1 MGTGRVN
8 GLVPMWYDSG
18 LACARINLNAT
29 DPRKRGESMTEQQMI
44 DEKALAG
51 IAFAGRTLGPLFRYD
66 PLLDREKVKALYI
79 ALARSDATALSEEW
93 PFVAP
98 DESLEPI
105 ADMIRGAKCLEDE
118 LAVDNESLAA
128 TSSLADEYRRL
139 FVGPAKKA
147 APPWGSVYTD
157 RDQVVFGLST
167 LKLREWLRKNGIEIR
182 QGESE
187 EPEDHIGTMLELM
200 AWLADN
206 RPELLGDY
214 LRHHLLTWAPHFL
227 TLMEEAATDAF
238 FTGLAALTR
247 STLLGIQDALFLEVV
262 EPRFYR

>member
-1 MGTGRVN
+1 
-8 GLVPMWYDSG
+8 
-18 LACARINLNAT
+18 
-29 DPRKRGESMTEQQMI
+29 MTEQQTI
-44 DEKALAG
+44 DEETLAG
-51 IAFAGRTLGPLFRYD
+51 IAFAGRTLGPFFRYD
-66 PLLDREKVKALYI
+66 PLLDREKVEALYV
-79 ALARSDATALSEEW
+79 ALARSDAAALCEEW

-98 DESLEPI
+98 DEASGPI
-105 ADMIRGAKCLEDE
+105 ADMVRGAKRFEDE

-157 RDQVVFGLST
+157 RDQVIFGFST
-167 LKLREWLRKNGIEIR
+167 LELREWLRKNGIQVR
-182 QGESE
+182 RGESE

-214 LRHHLLTWAPHFL
+214 LQHHLLTWAPHFL
-227 TLMEEAATDAF
+227 ALMQDATTDAF
-238 FTGLAALTR
+238 FAGLAALTR
-247 STLLGIQDALFLEVV
+247 YTLLGIQDTLELEVV

>member
-1 MGTGRVN
+1 MIG
-8 GLVPMWYDSG
+8 
-18 LACARINLNAT
+18 
-29 DPRKRGESMTEQQMI
+29 QQTI
-44 DEKALAG
+44 DEGALAG

-66 PLLDREKVKALYI
+66 PLLDREKVEALYV
-79 ALARSDATALSEEW
+79 ALARSDAAALCEEW
-93 PFVAP
+93 PFVTP
-98 DESLEPI
+98 DEAFKPI
-105 ADMIRGAKCLEDE
+105 ADMVRGAKRLEDE

-167 LKLREWLRKNGIEIR
+167 LDLREWLRENGIEVR
-182 QGESE
+182 RGESE

-214 LRHHLLTWAPHFL
+214 LQHHLLTWAPHFL
-227 TLMEEAATDAF
+227 DIMQDATTDAF
-238 FTGLAALTR
+238 FAGLAALTR
-247 STLLGIQDALFLEVV
+247 YTLLGIQDTLELEVV

>member
-1 MGTGRVN
+1 MTGQR
-8 GLVPMWYDSG
+8 
-18 LACARINLNAT
+18 T
-29 DPRKRGESMTEQQMI
+29 I
-44 DEKALAG
+44 DEETLAG

-66 PLLDREKVKALYI
+66 PLLDREKVEALYV
-79 ALARSDATALSEEW
+79 ALARSDAAALCEEW
-93 PFVAP
+93 PFVTP
-98 DESLEPI
+98 DEAFKPI
-105 ADMIRGAKCLEDE
+105 ADMVRGAKRLEDE

-167 LKLREWLRKNGIEIR
+167 LDLREWLRENGIEVR
-182 QGESE
+182 RGESE

-214 LRHHLLTWAPHFL
+214 LQHHLLTWAPHFL
-227 TLMEEAATDAF
+227 ALMQDATTDAF
-238 FTGLAALTR
+238 FAGLAALTR
-247 STLLGIQDALFLEVV
+247 YTLLGIQDTLELEVV

>member
-1 MGTGRVN
+1 MTGHQ
-8 GLVPMWYDSG
+8 
-18 LACARINLNAT
+18 T
-29 DPRKRGESMTEQQMI
+29 I
-44 DEKALAG
+44 DEKTLEG
-51 IAFAGRTLGPLFRYD
+51 IALVGRTLGPLFRYD
-66 PLLDREKVKALYI
+66 PLLDREEVEALYV
-79 ALARSDATALSEEW
+79 ALARSDASALCGEW
-93 PFVAP
+93 PFVTP
-98 DESLEPI
+98 DEALEPI
-105 ADMIRGAKCLEDE
+105 TDMVRGARRFEDE
-118 LAVDNESLAA
+118 LAADNESLAA

-167 LKLREWLRKNGIEIR
+167 LDLREWLRGNGIEVR
-182 QGESE
+182 RGKSG

-214 LRHHLLTWAPHFL
+214 LQHHLLTWAPHFL
-227 TLMEEAATDAF
+227 ALMQDATTDAF
-238 FTGLAALTR
+238 FAGLAALTR
-247 STLLGIQDALFLEVV
+247 YTLLGIQDTLELEVV

>member
-1 MGTGRVN
+1 MTGHQ
-8 GLVPMWYDSG
+8 
-18 LACARINLNAT
+18 T
-29 DPRKRGESMTEQQMI
+29 I
-44 DEKALAG
+44 DEKTLEG
-51 IAFAGRTLGPLFRYD
+51 IALVGRTLGPLFRYD
-66 PLLDREKVKALYI
+66 PLLDREEVEALYV
-79 ALARSDATALSEEW
+79 ALARSDASALCGEW
-93 PFVAP
+93 PFVTP
-98 DESLEPI
+98 DEALEPI
-105 ADMIRGAKCLEDE
+105 TDMVRGARRFEDE
-118 LAVDNESLAA
+118 LAADNESLAA

-167 LKLREWLRKNGIEIR
+167 LELREWLRGNGIEVR
-182 QGESE
+182 RGKSG

-214 LRHHLLTWAPHFL
+214 LQHHLLTWAPHFL
-227 TLMEEAATDAF
+227 ALMQDATTDAF
-238 FTGLAALTR
+238 FAGLAALTR
-247 STLLGIQDALFLEVV
+247 YTLLGIQDTLELEVV

>member
-1 MGTGRVN
+1 
-8 GLVPMWYDSG
+8 
-18 LACARINLNAT
+18 
-29 DPRKRGESMTEQQMI
+29 MTEHQTI
-44 DEKALAG
+44 DEKTLEG

-66 PLLDREKVKALYI
+66 PLLDRKKVEALYV
-79 ALARSDATALSEEW
+79 ALARSNPTALCEEW

-98 DESLEPI
+98 DEALEPI
-105 ADMIRGAKCLEDE
+105 TDMVRGAKRFEDE

-147 APPWGSVYTD
+147 AAPWGSVYTD

-167 LKLREWLRKNGIEIR
+167 LELREWLRKNGIEVR
-182 QGESE
+182 RGESE

-206 RPELLGDY
+206 RLELLGDY
-214 LRHHLLTWAPHFL
+214 LQHHLLTWAPHFL
-227 TLMEEAATDAF
+227 VLMQNAAADAF

-247 STLLGIQDALFLEVV
+247 STLLGIQDALSLDVV

>member
-1 MGTGRVN
+1 MTGQR
-8 GLVPMWYDSG
+8 
-18 LACARINLNAT
+18 T
-29 DPRKRGESMTEQQMI
+29 I
-44 DEKALAG
+44 DEETLAG
-51 IAFAGRTLGPLFRYD
+51 IAFAGRTLGPFFRYD
-66 PLLDREKVKALYI
+66 PLLDREKVEALYV
-79 ALARSDATALSEEW
+79 ALARSDAAALCEEW

-98 DESLEPI
+98 NEALEPI
-105 ADMIRGAKCLEDE
+105 ADMVRGAKRLEDE

-167 LKLREWLRKNGIEIR
+167 LDLREWLRENGIEVR
-182 QGESE
+182 RGESE

-214 LRHHLLTWAPHFL
+214 LQHHLLTWAPHFL
-227 TLMEEAATDAF
+227 ALMEDAATDAF
-238 FTGLAALTR
+238 FAGLAALTR
-247 STLLGIQDALFLEVV
+247 STLLGIQDVLSLDVI

>member
-1 MGTGRVN
+1 MTGQR
-8 GLVPMWYDSG
+8 
-18 LACARINLNAT
+18 T
-29 DPRKRGESMTEQQMI
+29 I
-44 DEKALAG
+44 DEETLAG
-51 IAFAGRTLGPLFRYD
+51 IAFVGRTLSPLFRYD
-66 PLLDREKVKALYI
+66 PLLDREKVEALYV
-79 ALARSDATALSEEW
+79 ALAQSDAAALCEEW

-98 DESLEPI
+98 NEALEPI
-105 ADMIRGAKCLEDE
+105 ADMIRGAKRLEDE
-118 LAVDNESLAA
+118 LAVDNEPLAA

-167 LKLREWLRKNGIEIR
+167 LDLREWLRENGIEVR
-182 QGESE
+182 RGESE

-214 LRHHLLTWAPHFL
+214 LQHHLLTWAPHFL
-227 TLMEEAATDAF
+227 ALMEDAAADAF
-238 FTGLAALTR
+238 FAGLAALTR
-247 STLLGIQDALFLEVV
+247 STLLGIQDVLSLDVI

>member
-1 MGTGRVN
+1 
-8 GLVPMWYDSG
+8 
-18 LACARINLNAT
+18 
-29 DPRKRGESMTEQQMI
+29 MTEQQTI
-44 DEKALAG
+44 DEETLAG
-51 IAFAGRTLGPLFRYD
+51 IAFVGRTLGPFFRYD
-66 PLLDREKVKALYI
+66 PLLDREKVEALYV
-79 ALARSDATALSEEW
+79 ALARSDAAALCEEW

-98 DESLEPI
+98 DEAFKPI
-105 ADMIRGAKCLEDE
+105 ADMARGAKRLEDE

-167 LKLREWLRKNGIEIR
+167 LELREWLRKNGIEVR
-182 QGESE
+182 RSESE

-214 LRHHLLTWAPHFL
+214 LQHHLLTWAPHFL
-227 TLMEEAATDAF
+227 DIMQDATTDAF
-238 FTGLAALTR
+238 FAGLAALTR
-247 STLLGIQDALFLEVV
+247 STLLGIQDTLELDVI

>member
-1 MGTGRVN
+1 
-8 GLVPMWYDSG
+8 
-18 LACARINLNAT
+18 
-29 DPRKRGESMTEQQMI
+29 MTEHQTI
-44 DEKALAG
+44 DEKTLEG
-51 IAFAGRTLGPLFRYD
+51 IAFAGRTLGPLFRHD
-66 PLLDREKVKALYI
+66 PLLDREKVEALYV
-79 ALARSDATALSEEW
+79 ALARSNPTALCEEW

-98 DESLEPI
+98 DEALEPI
-105 ADMIRGAKCLEDE
+105 TDMVRGAKRFEDE

-147 APPWGSVYTD
+147 AAPWGSVYTD

-167 LKLREWLRKNGIEIR
+167 LELREWLRKNGIEVR
-182 QGESE
+182 RGESE

-206 RPELLGDY
+206 RSELLGDY
-214 LRHHLLTWAPHFL
+214 LQHHLLTWAPHFL
-227 TLMEEAATDAF
+227 VLMQNAAADAF

-247 STLLGIQDALFLEVV
+247 STLLGIQDALSLDVV

>member
-1 MGTGRVN
+1 
-8 GLVPMWYDSG
+8 
-18 LACARINLNAT
+18 
-29 DPRKRGESMTEQQMI
+29 MTEHQTI
-44 DEKALAG
+44 DEKTLEG

-66 PLLDREKVKALYI
+66 PLLDREKVEALYV
-79 ALARSDATALSEEW
+79 ALARSNPTALCEEW

-98 DESLEPI
+98 DEALEPI
-105 ADMIRGAKCLEDE
+105 TDMVRGAKRFEDE

-147 APPWGSVYTD
+147 AAPWGSVYTD

-167 LKLREWLRKNGIEIR
+167 LELREWLRKNGIEVR
-182 QGESE
+182 RGESE

-206 RPELLGDY
+206 RLELLGDY
-214 LRHHLLTWAPHFL
+214 LQHHLLTWAPHFL
-227 TLMEEAATDAF
+227 VLMQNAAADAF

-247 STLLGIQDALFLEVV
+247 STLLGIQDVLSLDVV

>member
-1 MGTGRVN
+1 MTGQ
-8 GLVPMWYDSG
+8 L
-18 LACARINLNAT
+18 T
-29 DPRKRGESMTEQQMI
+29 I
-44 DEKALAG
+44 DEKTLEG

-66 PLLDREKVKALYI
+66 PLLDREKVEALYV
-79 ALARSDATALSEEW
+79 ALARSNATALCEEW
-93 PFVAP
+93 PFVTP
-98 DESLEPI
+98 DKALDPI
-105 ADMIRGAKCLEDE
+105 TAMVGGARRFEDE
-118 LAVDNESLAA
+118 LAADNESLAA

-147 APPWGSVYTD
+147 AAPWGSVYTD

-167 LKLREWLRKNGIEIR
+167 LELREWLRENGIEIR
-182 QGESE
+182 RGKSE

-214 LRHHLLTWAPHFL
+214 LQHHLLTWAPHFL
-227 TLMEEAATDAF
+227 GVMQDATTNEF
-238 FTGLAALTR
+238 FDGLATLTR
-247 STLLGIQDALFLEVV
+247 MTLLGIQDALSLDVI

>member
-1 MGTGRVN
+1 
-8 GLVPMWYDSG
+8 
-18 LACARINLNAT
+18 
-29 DPRKRGESMTEQQMI
+29 MTEHQTI
-44 DEKALAG
+44 DEKTLKG
-51 IAFAGRTLGPLFRYD
+51 IAFVGRTLGPLFRYD
-66 PLLDREKVKALYI
+66 PLLDREKLEALYV
-79 ALARSDATALSEEW
+79 ALARSNPTALCEEW

-98 DESLEPI
+98 DEALEPI
-105 ADMIRGAKCLEDE
+105 TNMVRGAKRFEDE
-118 LAVDNESLAA
+118 LAVDNESLGAA

-147 APPWGSVYTD
+147 AAPWGSVYTD

-167 LKLREWLRKNGIEIR
+167 LELREWLRKNGIEVR
-182 QGESE
+182 RGESE

-214 LRHHLLTWAPHFL
+214 LQHHLLTWAPHFL
-227 TLMEEAATDAF
+227 ALMQNAAADAF

-247 STLLGIQDALFLEVV
+247 STLLGIQDALSLDVI

>member
-1 MGTGRVN
+1 
-8 GLVPMWYDSG
+8 
-18 LACARINLNAT
+18 
-29 DPRKRGESMTEQQMI
+29 MTEHQTI
-44 DEKALAG
+44 DEKTLEG
-51 IAFAGRTLGPLFRYD
+51 IAFAGRTLGPLFRHD
-66 PLLDREKVKALYI
+66 PLLDREKVEALYVT
-79 ALARSDATALSEEW
+79 LARSNPTALCEEW

-98 DESLEPI
+98 DEALEPI
-105 ADMIRGAKCLEDE
+105 TDMVRGAKRFEDE

-157 RDQVVFGLST
+157 RDQVIFGFST
-167 LKLREWLRKNGIEIR
+167 LELREWLRKNGIQVR
-182 QGESE
+182 RGESE

-214 LRHHLLTWAPHFL
+214 LQHHLLTWAPHFL
-227 TLMEEAATDAF
+227 VLMQNAAADAF

-247 STLLGIQDALFLEVV
+247 STLLGIQDALSLDVI

>member
-1 MGTGRVN
+1 M
-8 GLVPMWYDSG
+8 
-18 LACARINLNAT
+18 
-29 DPRKRGESMTEQQMI
+29 
-44 DEKALAG
+44 
-51 IAFAGRTLGPLFRYD
+51 
-66 PLLDREKVKALYI
+66 
-79 ALARSDATALSEEW
+79 
-93 PFVAP
+93 AP
-98 DESLEPI
+98 DEALEPI
-105 ADMIRGAKCLEDE
+105 TNMVRGAKRFEDE

-147 APPWGSVYTD
+147 AAPWGSVYTD

-167 LKLREWLRKNGIEIR
+167 LELREWLRKNGIEIR
-182 QGESE
+182 RGKSE

-214 LRHHLLTWAPHFL
+214 LQHHLLTWAPHFL
-227 TLMEEAATDAF
+227 VLMQNAAADAF

-247 STLLGIQDALFLEVV
+247 STLLGIQDALSLDVI

>member
-1 MGTGRVN
+1 MTG
-8 GLVPMWYDSG
+8 
-18 LACARINLNAT
+18 
-29 DPRKRGESMTEQQMI
+29 QQTI
-44 DEKALAG
+44 DEKTLEG

-66 PLLDREKVKALYI
+66 PLLDREKVEALYV
-79 ALARSDATALSEEW
+79 ALARSNATALCEEW
-93 PFVAP
+93 PFVTP
-98 DESLEPI
+98 DEALDPI
-105 ADMIRGAKCLEDE
+105 TAMVGGARRFEDE
-118 LAVDNESLAA
+118 LAADNESLAA

-147 APPWGSVYTD
+147 AAPWGSVYTD

-167 LKLREWLRKNGIEIR
+167 LELREWLRENGIEIR
-182 QGESE
+182 RGKSE

-206 RPELLGDY
+206 RPELLADY
-214 LRHHLLTWAPHFL
+214 LQHHLLTWAPHFL
-227 TLMEEAATDAF
+227 AFMQDAAVDAF

-247 STLLGIQDALFLEVV
+247 STLLGIQDALSLDVV

>member
-1 MGTGRVN
+1 MTG
-8 GLVPMWYDSG
+8 
-18 LACARINLNAT
+18 
-29 DPRKRGESMTEQQMI
+29 QQTI
-44 DEKALAG
+44 DEGALAG

-66 PLLDREKVKALYI
+66 PLLDREKVEALYV
-79 ALARSDATALSEEW
+79 ALARSDAAALCEEW
-93 PFVAP
+93 PFVTP
-98 DESLEPI
+98 DEAFKPI
-105 ADMIRGAKCLEDE
+105 ADMVRGAKRLEDE

-167 LKLREWLRKNGIEIR
+167 LDLREWLRENGIEVR
-182 QGESE
+182 RGESE

-214 LRHHLLTWAPHFL
+214 LQHHLLTWAPHFL
-227 TLMEEAATDAF
+227 ALMQDATTDAF
-238 FTGLAALTR
+238 FAGLAALTR
-247 STLLGIQDALFLEVV
+247 YTLLGIQDTLELEVV

>member
-1 MGTGRVN
+1 
-8 GLVPMWYDSG
+8 
-18 LACARINLNAT
+18 
-29 DPRKRGESMTEQQMI
+29 MTEHQTI
-44 DEKALAG
+44 DEKTLEG

-66 PLLDREKVKALYI
+66 PLLDREKVEALYV
-79 ALARSDATALSEEW
+79 ALARSNPTALCEEW

-98 DESLEPI
+98 GEALEPI
-105 ADMIRGAKCLEDE
+105 TDMVRGAKLFEDE

-147 APPWGSVYTD
+147 AAPWGSVYTD

-167 LKLREWLRKNGIEIR
+167 LELRKWLRKNGIEVR
-182 QGESE
+182 RGESE

-214 LRHHLLTWAPHFL
+214 LQHHLLTWAPHFL
-227 TLMEEAATDAF
+227 ALMQNAAADAF

-247 STLLGIQDALFLEVV
+247 STLLGIQDALSLDVV

>member
-1 MGTGRVN
+1 MTG
-8 GLVPMWYDSG
+8 
-18 LACARINLNAT
+18 
-29 DPRKRGESMTEQQMI
+29 QQTI
-44 DEKALAG
+44 DEGALAG
-51 IAFAGRTLGPLFRYD
+51 IAFAGRTLGPFFRYD
-66 PLLDREKVKALYI
+66 PLLDREKVEALYV
-79 ALARSDATALSEEW
+79 ALARSDAAALCEEW
-93 PFVAP
+93 PFVTP
-98 DESLEPI
+98 DEALKPI
-105 ADMIRGAKCLEDE
+105 ADMVRGAKRLEDE

-167 LKLREWLRKNGIEIR
+167 LDLREWLRENGIEVR
-182 QGESE
+182 RGESE

-214 LRHHLLTWAPHFL
+214 LQHHLLTWAPHFL
-227 TLMEEAATDAF
+227 VLTQDATTDAF
-238 FTGLAALTR
+238 FAGLAALTR
-247 STLLGIQDALFLEVV
+247 YTLLGIQDTLELEVV

>member
-1 MGTGRVN
+1 MTG
-8 GLVPMWYDSG
+8 
-18 LACARINLNAT
+18 
-29 DPRKRGESMTEQQMI
+29 QQTI
-44 DEKALAG
+44 DEGALAG

-66 PLLDREKVKALYI
+66 PLLDREKVEALYV
-79 ALARSDATALSEEW
+79 ALARSDAAALCEEW
-93 PFVAP
+93 PFVTP
-98 DESLEPI
+98 DEAFKPI
-105 ADMIRGAKCLEDE
+105 VDMVRGAKRLEDE

-157 RDQVVFGLST
+157 RDQVVFGLAT
-167 LKLREWLRKNGIEIR
+167 LDLREWLRENGIEVR
-182 QGESE
+182 RGESE

-214 LRHHLLTWAPHFL
+214 LQHHLLTWAPHFL
-227 TLMEEAATDAF
+227 ALMQDATTDAF
-238 FTGLAALTR
+238 FAGLAALTR
-247 STLLGIQDALFLEVV
+247 YTLLGIQDTLELEVV

>member
-1 MGTGRVN
+1 MTGQR
-8 GLVPMWYDSG
+8 
-18 LACARINLNAT
+18 T
-29 DPRKRGESMTEQQMI
+29 I
-44 DEKALAG
+44 DEETLAG
-51 IAFAGRTLGPLFRYD
+51 IAFAGRTLGPFFRYD
-66 PLLDREKVKALYI
+66 PLLDREKVEALYV
-79 ALARSDATALSEEW
+79 ALARSNAAALCEEW
-93 PFVAP
+93 PFVAS
-98 DESLEPI
+98 DEALKPI
-105 ADMIRGAKCLEDE
+105 ADMVRGAKRLEDE

-167 LKLREWLRKNGIEIR
+167 LDLREWLRENGIEVR
-182 QGESE
+182 RGESE

-214 LRHHLLTWAPHFL
+214 LQHHLLTWAPHFL
-227 TLMEEAATDAF
+227 TLMEDAAADAF
-238 FTGLAALTR
+238 FAGLAALTR
-247 STLLGIQDALFLEVV
+247 STLLGIQDALSLDVV